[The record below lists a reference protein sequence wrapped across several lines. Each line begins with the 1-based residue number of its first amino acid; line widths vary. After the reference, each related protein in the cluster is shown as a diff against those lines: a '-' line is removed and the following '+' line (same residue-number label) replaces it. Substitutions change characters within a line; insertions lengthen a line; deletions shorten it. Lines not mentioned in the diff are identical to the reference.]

1 MKRVTDLFAQ
11 IYSFDNL
18 YAAYIAAR
26 KGKRYRGEVLRFT
39 ANLEENLIQLQN
51 ELIYET
57 YQVGRYREF
66 YVTEPKRRLVMALPF
81 RDRVVQWAIY
91 RVLNPIFEKT
101 FIHHS
106 YACRVGKGTHAAAAK
121 LYSWLRT
128 ITRKP
133 EKWYYLK
140 LDVAKYFYRVDHA
153 VIMRIISR
161 KIKDKDLLRLLK
173 KIINSENTKFG
184 LPTGGTLDTDKRIS
198 DKGMP
203 IGNLTSQM
211 FANIYLNELDQ
222 YVKHVLRI
230 KHYIRY
236 MDDIIILHPSKQH
249 LHQVK
254 FDISRYLNEQLRLE
268 LNNKTTIR
276 PVSLGVHFV
285 GQQIWGTHR
294 KIRKPASLK
303 IKRRLA
309 LLARQYN
316 RGELPLAKFKA
327 SLASYLGI
335 MKHVDCYRFKAKLL
349 STIKLC
355 RNHEE

>member
-1 MKRVTDLFAQ
+1 MKRVNNVFATV
-11 IYSFDNL
+11 YSFENL
-18 YAAYIAAR
+18 YAAYISAR
-26 KGKRYRGEVLRFT
+26 KGKRYRAEVLRFT
-39 ANLEENLIQLQN
+39 AHLEENLIRLQN
-51 ELIYET
+51 ELIYGT

-66 YVTEPKRRLVMALPF
+66 YVTEPKRRLIMALPF

-91 RVLNPIFEKT
+91 RVLNPTFEKT
-101 FIHHS
+101 FIYHS
-106 YACRVGKGTHAAAAK
+106 YACRVGKGTHRAAAK
-121 LYSWLRT
+121 LYSWLRRVKRT
-128 ITRKP
+128 P
-133 EKWYYLK
+133 QNWYYLK

-153 VIMRIISR
+153 VIMRILAR
-161 KIKDKDLLRLLK
+161 KIKDQELLK
-173 KIINSENTKFG
+173 LLETIVNSENTKFG
-184 LPTGGTLDTDKRIS
+184 LPTGATLDTDKRVS

-254 FDISRYLNEQLRLE
+254 FAISDYLNEHLSLE

-285 GQQIWGTHR
+285 GQQLWATHR

-303 IKRRLA
+303 IRRRLT
-309 LLARQYN
+309 LLARQYST
-316 RGELPLAKFKA
+316 GVLPLAKFKA

-335 MKHVDCYRFKAKLL
+335 MKHVDCYRFKTKLL
-349 STIKLC
+349 STVKLC
-355 RNHEE
+355 RSLDT